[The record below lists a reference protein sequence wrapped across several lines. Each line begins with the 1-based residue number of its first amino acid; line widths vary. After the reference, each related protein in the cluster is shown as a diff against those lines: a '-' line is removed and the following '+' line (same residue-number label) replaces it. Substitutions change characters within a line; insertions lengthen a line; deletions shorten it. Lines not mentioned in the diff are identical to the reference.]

1 MVQLINSRLR
11 STLHLLEVFQR
22 IGLTILTLFAVVLWV
37 EEAVRDEELYM
48 EEDRRMLLQEIE
60 VLDAEVCGLLVG
72 SGVLNGLLEDQWTSS
87 DCTCA

>member
-1 MVQLINSRLR
+1 MVQLMNSRLR

-22 IGLTILTLFAVVLWV
+22 IGLTILTLFAVVLWT
-37 EEAVRDEELYM
+37 EHAVRDEVLYM